1 MEFHPWVQLMM
12 DTASYHRLLVLKDV
26 VHGAQTTICCAVDEK
41 LKDESGKYYR
51 LVNYNV
57 PFPFINLPKVEIN
70 PLSEI

>member
-1 MEFHPWVQLMM
+1 MM
-12 DTASYHRLLVLKDV
+12 DTASYHGLLVLKDV

-51 LVNYNV
+51 LVDYNV
-57 PFPFINLPKVEIN
+57 PFPFIILHKVEIN